1 MPDLVQYMWI
11 VWLVFI
17 VICVIVE
24 VITLQF
30 IFLMVALGS
39 LGGLGTQLLGGP
51 WWLQILVAFVLA
63 LLLIFVIRPV
73 LLRATQRGADLTPT
87 NLDAL
92 AGMSGRVVV
101 PLGEH
106 GGQVKLANGETWT
119 ALLLGTEDGVPA
131 SSRPFAP
138 VPIDARVIVSSIRG
152 STAIVALPQQSNPA
166 PPTTASPNE
175 SSAAS

>member
-30 IFLMVALGS
+30 IFLMVAIGS

-51 WWLQILVAFVLA
+51 WWLQILVAFALA
-63 LLLIFVIRPV
+63 LLLIFVIRPL

-92 AGMSGRVVV
+92 AGMGGRVVV

-119 ALLLGTEDGVPA
+119 ALLAGADEAAITSGTPA
-131 SSRPFAP
+131 ATVS
-138 VPIDARVIVSSIRG
+138 VGTRVVVTAIRG
-152 STAIVALPQQSNPA
+152 STAIVALAQSNPL
-166 PPTTASPNE
+166 PPTSATPNE